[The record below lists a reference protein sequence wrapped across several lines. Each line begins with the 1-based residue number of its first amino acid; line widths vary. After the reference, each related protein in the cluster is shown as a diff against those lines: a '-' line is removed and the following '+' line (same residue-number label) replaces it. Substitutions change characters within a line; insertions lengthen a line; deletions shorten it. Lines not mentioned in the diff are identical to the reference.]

1 MGQETCH
8 IAKQIHQISAR
19 PLEALD
25 HSLPVL
31 TENNAQPKTSE
42 LFLISGQNWELKA
55 LEAVSQI
62 ALRSKKGAK
71 IHNIFLQ
78 QIWSN

>member
-1 MGQETCH
+1 MGQGTCH

-31 TENNAQPKTSE
+31 TENNAQPKT
-42 LFLISGQNWELKA
+42 
-55 LEAVSQI
+55 
-62 ALRSKKGAK
+62 
-71 IHNIFLQ
+71 
-78 QIWSN
+78 

>member
-1 MGQETCH
+1 MHFLFNGELHQQKEVRDIQMGQETCH

-42 LFLISGQNWELKA
+42 LFLISGQN
-55 LEAVSQI
+55 
-62 ALRSKKGAK
+62 
-71 IHNIFLQ
+71 
-78 QIWSN
+78 